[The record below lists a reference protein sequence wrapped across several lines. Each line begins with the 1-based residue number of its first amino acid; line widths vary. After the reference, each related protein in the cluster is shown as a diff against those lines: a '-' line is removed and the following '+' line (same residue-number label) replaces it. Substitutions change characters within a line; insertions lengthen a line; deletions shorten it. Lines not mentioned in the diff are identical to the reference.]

1 MTACRNL
8 DGGVTGRQDSNKL
21 LNSGKFVEVDGRRFL
36 IRGVAYGT
44 FAPDAD
50 GMPVPAPS
58 TGRARLRAD
67 GGGRHQHGAHLHR
80 ARRALLDEAARH
92 GLRVMVGMPW
102 TQHVAFLDD
111 RALVRQ
117 IRRDAAAAVRALAAH
132 PASLLFALGNEIPPA
147 VVRWHGQ
154 PRIERFLR
162 ELYDEVK
169 AGSPE
174 SLLTYVNFP
183 PTEYLDLD
191 AFDVCAF
198 NVYLHREPDLRA
210 YLARLQ
216 HIAGERPLLL
226 AEAGA
231 DSIREGADG
240 QARITAMHIRTA
252 FAEGACG
259 AVAFSWTDEW
269 WRGGHT
275 VDDWAFGLVDAAA
288 AAEAGAGRGARGV
301 CRRAVRAPTRARRGP
316 RSRWWS
322 APTTPP
328 TRSTTA

>member
-1 MTACRNL
+1 MTTAALAGPRVN
-8 DGGVTGRQDSNKL
+8 
-21 LNSGKFVEVDGRRFL
+21 GKFLEVDGRRFL
-36 IRGVAYGT
+36 VKGVAYGT

-50 GMPVPAPS
+50 GAQFPS
-58 TGRARLRAD
+58 SAQIDAGLRAD
-67 GGGRHQHGAHLHR
+67 GGRRHQHGSHLHG
-80 ARRALLDEAARH
+80 AAVALLDAAARH
-92 GLRVMVGMPW
+92 GLRVMVGLPW
-102 TQHVAFLDD
+102 PQHIAFLDD
-111 RALVRQ
+111 RRAGARHPRAGGVDGARAW
-117 IRRDAAAAVRALAAH
+117 RRTRRRCCSPSATRSRRPSCAGT
-132 PASLLFALGNEIPPA
+132 ASA
-147 VVRWHGQ
+147 
-154 PRIERFLR
+154 RIERFLR
-162 ELYDEVK
+162 ELYDDVK
-169 AGSPE
+169 SAAPD

-191 AFDVCAF
+191 CFDVCAF
-198 NVYLHREPDLRA
+198 NVYLHREADLRA

-216 HIAGERPLLL
+216 HIAGAKPLLL

-231 DSIREGADG
+231 DSMREGLDG
-240 QARITAMHIRTA
+240 QARITAMHLRAA

-275 VDDWAFGLVDAAA
+275 GRRLGVRPRRRGAP
-288 AAEAGAGRGARGV
+288 AEAGAGGRRAGV
-301 CRRAVRAPTRARRGP
+301 RRRAVSAPSAARAGR